1 MKNKK
6 ILENSIILNNL
17 NTEKYLV
24 VGTMSSGKSTFLNSL
39 IGLDLFPSRNE
50 ACTAKTTLYLA
61 NPERSEF
68 LYKHNYTKKPTLRK
82 TLDSKQLE
90 KWNESSRVKNV
101 IIEGPLH
108 TRVIG
113 DFGLIDTP
121 GPNNSMD
128 KTHREVMQSALEK
141 YEYKNIFYILNAT
154 QLGTDDDRNLLGFI
168 KNKSNTSKIIF
179 IVNKA
184 DEIDDNEAENLESV
198 AENVKKYLASNSFE
212 NPIVFFVSALSALLA
227 TKVFNNL
234 EMTKKEIRYYEK
246 LQILLEKNLAI
257 HNLNTPNC
265 SMNHMKIEND
275 LWNKSGLKEVLN
287 II

>member
-1 MKNKK
+1 MQNIRNLEKS
-6 ILENSIILNNL
+6 ILLNNM
-17 NTEKYLV
+17 NIEKYLV

-61 NPERSEF
+61 NPERAEF

-82 TLDSKQLE
+82 SLDSKQLE
-90 KWNESSRVKNV
+90 KWNESSRVKSM

-108 TRVIG
+108 TRVKG
-113 DFGLIDTP
+113 SFGLIDTP

-128 KTHREVMQSALEK
+128 KSHREVMQSALEK

-154 QLGTDDDRNLLGFI
+154 QLGTDDDRNLLGFV
-168 KNKSNTSKIIF
+168 KNEYNASKIIF

-184 DEIDDNEAENLESV
+184 DEIDDNEAENLESM
-198 AENVKKYLASNSFE
+198 AQNVKKYLESNGFE
-212 NPIVFFVSALSALLA
+212 NPTVFFVSALSALLA
-227 TKVFNNL
+227 TKAFNNH
-234 EMTKKEIRYYEK
+234 EMTKKEMRDYKK
-246 LQILLEKNLAI
+246 LKMILEKNLAI
-257 HNLNTPNC
+257 HNLNTPDC
-265 SMNHMKIEND
+265 LINHLKIENE